1 MIAPSRF
8 FEEIVD
14 FLTSTPSPAQVLAFK
29 PSAALQNRAE
39 ELLQKSKDGSLTET
53 EQKDL
58 EYFLVIE
65 HLMRMAKIRANQ
77 RILNS

>member
-1 MIAPSRF
+1 MVAPSRF

>member
-1 MIAPSRF
+1 MVAPSRF
-8 FEEIVD
+8 FDEIVD

-29 PSAALQNRAE
+29 PSLNLQNRAD
-39 ELLQKSKDGSLTET
+39 ELLQKSKEGSLTEA
-53 EQKDL
+53 EQRDL
-58 EYFLVIE
+58 DYFLVIE